1 VTRARRHRLLH
12 RVAGAAA
19 VAITL
24 ALIGAC
30 SGGTTADTAQTG
42 PLAPVARDG
51 EAAPDTLGV
60 VQARGR
66 VIVGVKFDVPYFGLR
81 NTKTGEL
88 SGFDVELG
96 RLLAEELFPDDP
108 KARTT
113 RVEFVEA
120 ITKLRE
126 PLLVD
131 GTVDVVISTY
141 TITEARKQ
149 LIDFAGPYYV
159 AGQDI
164 LASRENIESGRI
176 RGVSDLNGKKV
187 CSVTGSTS
195 LNNVR
200 TAAPKA
206 DTTLTFDRYSEC
218 YSALRDGR
226 VDAITTDDV
235 ILLGLSR
242 ADNGAYVLTGNPY
255 RTEPYGIGVRKG
267 DDDFRAL
274 INDFLEATQADGRWQ
289 KAFSSTLGS
298 VGAVTPVPPAV
309 DRY

>member
-1 VTRARRHRLLH
+1 VAATTRRRLFH
-12 RVAGAAA
+12 RVLLASVLSAA
-19 VAITL
+19 VGL
-24 ALIGAC
+24 GAC
-30 SGGTTADTAQTG
+30 SGSDQPDSSADQL
-42 PLAPVARDG
+42 PSPVAKDG
-51 EAAPDTLGV
+51 QPAPDTL
-60 VQARGR
+60 ATIKERGR
-66 VIVGVKFDVPYFGLR
+66 LIVGVKFDVPYFGLR
-81 NTKTGEL
+81 NLDTGEIT
-88 SGFDVELG
+88 GFDVELG
-96 RLLAEELFPDDP
+96 RLMAEELFPDDP
-108 KARTT
+108 DAGTK

-126 PLLVD
+126 SLLTD
-131 GTVDVVISTY
+131 GTVDVVLSTY

-149 LIDFAGPYYV
+149 LVDFAGPYYV

-164 LASRENIESGRI
+164 LASREDVESGRI
-176 RGVSDLNGKKV
+176 SGVSDLNGKKV

-206 DTTLTFDRYSEC
+206 DTTLTFDRYSDC
-218 YSALRDGR
+218 YSALRTGR

-242 ADNGAYVLTGNPY
+242 ADQGAYILTGNPY

-267 DDDFRAL
+267 DDKFRAF

-289 KAFSSTLGS
+289 TAFASTLGS
-298 VGAVTPVPPAV
+298 VGAVTPIPPAV